1 MPSTRNGEPTSKG
14 SERRGGKGRGLL
26 VRGTEGMEGS
36 REGTEREDKGIPPP
50 PNQAEWNKHCCVITR
65 LAILI
70 ENVVLSK

>member
-50 PNQAEWNKHCCVITR
+50 QIKPSGINTVA
-65 LAILI
+65 
-70 ENVVLSK
+70 